1 MHENPHQAQPMR
13 QKKRGG
19 INNKALLGILVV
31 VVVGA
36 AAYFKPWERTSI
48 TTGTTSP
55 ADIQIGSTTKE
66 AKDLLDE
73 LGDIYAVPAN
83 DEPVLYTIDD
93 AAALIAQQAFFT
105 GSQNGDTLF
114 IFPKSMKAVIFSQ
127 ERNKVIN
134 AGPLSYEGDQSV
146 TTGVTPTEAPTPTS
160 SDAQ

>member
-1 MHENPHQAQPMR
+1 MNENSHQAQPMR

-19 INNKALLGILVV
+19 ISNKALLGILAV

-36 AAYFKPWERTSI
+36 TVYFKPWERTG
-48 TTGTTSP
+48 TATGTVSP
-55 ADIQIGSTTKE
+55 VDIQIGSTTQE

-73 LGDIYAVPAN
+73 LSDIYAVPAN

-114 IFPKSMKAVIFSQ
+114 IFPKSMK
-127 ERNKVIN
+127 
-134 AGPLSYEGDQSV
+134 
-146 TTGVTPTEAPTPTS
+146 
-160 SDAQ
+160 